1 MDTGS
6 IAFILICAAL
16 VFLMTPALAFFYGGL
31 GRRKN
36 VLNTMMMSLA
46 PMALASILWIIIGFS
61 FSFSGSNSWIGD
73 FHHLFMNGVDM
84 AKNSLFPANHIPDG
98 LFSGFQMMFSIITVA
113 LITGSVVGR
122 MRFTPILIFMTAWLI
137 LVYYPLAHMVWGGG
151 FLAQIHAIDFAGGDV
166 VHISSG
172 VTGLV
177 LALVLGKRRDY
188 ERLDYRPHNI
198 PFVVLGAGL
207 LWFGWFGFNAG
218 SALAANGVAIN
229 AFMTTNT
236 AAAAAMFSWM
246 IVEKIL
252 IGKPSIVGACSGAVV
267 GLVAITPGA
276 GFVSLW
282 SSLIIGLLVSPLS
295 YFMISVVKKKLGYDD
310 ALDAFGCHGIG
321 GMFGGIMTGIF
332 ATPAL
337 APEKGYAGLIYGS
350 GKLLLA
356 NVSAVVF
363 TVIFTALVSWIIIK
377 VIALFMPIRV
387 SDRAEAIGLDDSEHE
402 ETAYPTF
409 LGDRKSVV

>member
-310 ALDAFGCHGIG
+310 ALDSFGCHGIG

-409 LGDRKSVV
+409 LGLDS

>member
-46 PMALASILWIIIGFS
+46 PMALASILWVIIGFS

-73 FHHLFMNGVDM
+73 FNQLFMNGVDM

-363 TVIFTALVSWIIIK
+363 TVIFTAIVSWVIIK

-409 LGDRKSVV
+409 LGLDS

>member
-363 TVIFTALVSWIIIK
+363 TVIFTALVSCIIIK

-409 LGDRKSVV
+409 LGLDS

>member
-46 PMALASILWIIIGFS
+46 PMALASILWVIIGFS

-73 FHHLFMNGVDM
+73 FNHLFMNGVDM

-98 LFSGFQMMFSIITVA
+98 LFSGFQMMFSIITVS

-363 TVIFTALVSWIIIK
+363 TVIFTAIVSWVIIK

-409 LGDRKSVV
+409 LGLDS

>member
-98 LFSGFQMMFSIITVA
+98 LFSGFQMKFSIITVA

-409 LGDRKSVV
+409 LGLDS